1 MCEIYG
7 ATRAPCLCQVV
18 EIVFEHLFEYPQEGL
33 RQQKMSLPE
42 INQAHDVIADCS
54 ATPIEFSFRGKRFRI
69 HAVLSR
75 WCEAGGWWNRVSD
88 GICRPDDGAR
98 ALWTVEAA
106 PIGALNTFQLERDE
120 ITGSWIVKQV

>member
-1 MCEIYG
+1 
-7 ATRAPCLCQVV
+7 VV

-42 INQAHDVIADCS
+42 INQAHDVIADGS